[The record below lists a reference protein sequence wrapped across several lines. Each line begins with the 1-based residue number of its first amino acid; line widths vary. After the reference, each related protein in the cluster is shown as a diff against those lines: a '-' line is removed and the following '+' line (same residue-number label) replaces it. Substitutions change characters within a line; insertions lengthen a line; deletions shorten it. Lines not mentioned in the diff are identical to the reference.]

1 MTVTTPQAPIGSID
15 SPADAPSGEDQPG
28 AGGRAPAGQELLVE
42 EELLVEDV
50 SIDGMC
56 GVY

>member
-1 MTVTTPQAPIGSID
+1 MDTVPTDTAPEQAAD
-15 SPADAPSGEDQPG
+15 QPADAP
-28 AGGRAPAGQELLVE
+28 RVE

-50 SIDGMC
+50 SVDGMC